1 MMVVLHWVRQL
12 WQTPEQVM
20 EVRMCLS
27 IPGRITEI
35 KQDRSLIMGK
45 VDFGGIT
52 REVCLDY
59 VPEAQVGQY
68 VLIHVGFAI
77 SVLDEEEAMVR
88 LNTIRELADFEEELK
103 SDTSA

>member
-1 MMVVLHWVRQL
+1 
-12 WQTPEQVM
+12 
-20 EVRMCLS
+20 MCLS

-35 KQDRSLIMGK
+35 TQDGSLLMGK

-77 SVLDEEEAMVR
+77 SLLDEEEAMER
-88 LNTIRELADFEEELK
+88 LNLFRELADFDEELK
-103 SDTSA
+103 SDG

>member
-1 MMVVLHWVRQL
+1 
-12 WQTPEQVM
+12 
-20 EVRMCLS
+20 MCLS
-27 IPGRITEI
+27 IPGKITEI
-35 KQDRSLIMGK
+35 TQDGSLLMGM

-77 SVLDEEEAMVR
+77 SVLDEEEAMER

-103 SDTSA
+103 SDSSV